1 MSLRSLF
8 LCFQRITIEQIRDDE
23 WFKKSYNPVRV
34 IESEAVNLEDINA
47 AFDDDEVRKSF
58 KFIVLHLF
66 MYFKEQF
73 WSRELLN

>member
-23 WFKKSYNPVRV
+23 WFKKGYNPVSV
-34 IESEAVNLEDINA
+34 IESEDVNLEDINA
-47 AFDDDEVRKSF
+47 AFDDDEVRASF
-58 KFIVLHLF
+58 KSIVLYLF
-66 MYFKEQF
+66 LYFKDQF